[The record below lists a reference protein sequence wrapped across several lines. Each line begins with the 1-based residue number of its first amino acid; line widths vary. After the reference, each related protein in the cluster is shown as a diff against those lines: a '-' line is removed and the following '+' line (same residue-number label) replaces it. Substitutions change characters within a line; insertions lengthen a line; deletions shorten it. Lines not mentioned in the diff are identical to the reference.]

1 MSIDPTAPKP
11 LSGPRPEPGS
21 GKGVRHSGDVHIG
34 VPRPEGRGSERTSG
48 DQIELS
54 PEARATSAAHEGASA
69 SGLSTSRL
77 RDVLQ
82 RLTSG
87 FYDTAQ
93 VRDAVARRVRAEGD
107 GR

>member
-11 LSGPRPEPGS
+11 LSSARPEPGS
-21 GKGVRHSGDVHIG
+21 GKEVRQGGDVHIG
-34 VPRPEGRGSERTSG
+34 VPRPDSRGSERTNA
-48 DQIELS
+48 DQIDLS
-54 PEARATSAAHEGASA
+54 HEARAASAAHAGASA

-77 RDVLQ
+77 RDILQ

-93 VRDAVARRVRAEGD
+93 VRDTVARRVRDEQD
-107 GR
+107 L

>member
-21 GKGVRHSGDVHIG
+21 GRGVRQSGDVHIG
-34 VPRPEGRGSERTSG
+34 VPRPDSRRTESTNG
-48 DQIELS
+48 DQVELS
-54 PEARATSAAHEGASA
+54 SEVRAAGGASAEASA

-93 VRDAVARRVRAEGD
+93 VRDTVARRVRNEQD
-107 GR
+107 L

>member
-21 GKGVRHSGDVHIG
+21 GKGVRNSGDVHIG
-34 VPRPEGRGSERTSG
+34 VPRPDSRGSERTNG
-48 DQIELS
+48 DQVELS
-54 PEARATSAAHEGASA
+54 HEARAASAAHEAASA

-77 RDVLQ
+77 RDILQ

-93 VRDAVARRVRAEGD
+93 VREAVARRVRDEQD
-107 GR
+107 L

>member
-11 LSGPRPEPGS
+11 LSGPRSEPGS
-21 GKGVRHSGDVHIG
+21 GRGVRHSGDVHIG
-34 VPRPEGRGSERTSG
+34 VPRPDSRGAERTSG

-54 PEARATSAAHEGASA
+54 PEARAASAAHEAASA

-77 RDVLQ
+77 RDILQ

-93 VRDAVARRVRAEGD
+93 VREAVARRVRDELD
-107 GR
+107 L

>member
-21 GKGVRHSGDVHIG
+21 GKEVRQGGDVHIG
-34 VPRPEGRGSERTSG
+34 VPRPGSRGSERTTG
-48 DQIELS
+48 DHIELS
-54 PEARATSAAHEGASA
+54 DEARAASAAHEGASA

-77 RDVLQ
+77 RDILQ

-93 VRDAVARRVRAEGD
+93 VRDTVARRVRDEQD
-107 GR
+107 S